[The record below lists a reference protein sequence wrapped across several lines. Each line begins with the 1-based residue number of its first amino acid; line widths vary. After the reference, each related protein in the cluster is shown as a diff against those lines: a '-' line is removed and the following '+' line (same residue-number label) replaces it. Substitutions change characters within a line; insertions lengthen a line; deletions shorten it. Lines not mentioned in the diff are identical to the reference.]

1 MFSLLADKLQDVFK
15 DLRGHGKITETNITD
30 AMRAVR
36 MALLEAD
43 VEFNVAKGF
52 IARVKDKAL
61 GEEVLRGVAP
71 GQQIVKIFHDEL
83 TALLGGDNAPLNLEK
98 PARILMVGLN
108 GAGKTT
114 SSAKLA
120 AWLKK
125 EGKAPL
131 LIACDLHRPAA
142 IEQLATL
149 AGQVGVPV
157 FTPPPDEKDVLK
169 VAKLALEWVKTQPGN
184 VQIYD
189 TAGRQEIDEALI
201 AEIKALREFLQPQEV
216 LLVADAATGQQ
227 AVSVATHFHEALNIT
242 GLVLTKLDGDARGGA
257 ALSMRE
263 VTQRPIKFAGIG
275 EKLDQFEPFYPDR
288 LAGRILGMGDI
299 VGLVEKA
306 VAAIDEEEAKRME
319 EKMRK
324 ASFDL
329 NDFLAQFK
337 MLKKL
342 GPLENV
348 LGMLPGMGNL
358 KDFSV
363 DEKQMKRVEAIVL
376 SMTLAERTN
385 PDILNAR
392 RRQRIARG
400 SGVSVTEVNDL
411 LQRFGQMRKMM
422 KNFGKMK
429 QMMSRPGA
437 ASRFRIKALVF
448 EQLRYNSETQKTKKV
463 MSVSNR
469 LRREG
474 SLNNPYYKVVVTD
487 QRSPRDGKFIELIG
501 NYDPKKPGDNSNI
514 DLSRVDYWVQNGAQ
528 PSDTVRS
535 IIKKARKKAT
545 VAA

>member
-1 MFSLLADKLQDVFK
+1 MFSLLADKLQDIFK

-30 AMRAVR
+30 ALRAVR
-36 MALLEAD
+36 LALLEAD
-43 VEFNVAKGF
+43 VDFNVAKGF
-52 IARVKDKAL
+52 IARVKEKAL
-61 GEEVLRGVAP
+61 GEEVLRSVSP

-83 TALLGGDNAPLNLEK
+83 TALLGGDAAELNLEK
-98 PARILMVGLN
+98 PARIMMVGLN

-114 SSAKLA
+114 SSGKLA
-120 AWLKK
+120 NLLKK
-125 EGKAPL
+125 QGRAPL
-131 LIACDLHRPAA
+131 LIACDLQRPAA

-149 AGQVGVPV
+149 GRQIGVPV
-157 FTPPPDEKDVLK
+157 FTPPAGEKDVLK
-169 VAKLALEWVKTQPGN
+169 VAKLAVEWAKETPGN
-184 VQIYD
+184 VQIFD

-201 AEIKALREFLQPQEV
+201 EEIKKLREFLNPQEV

-275 EKLDQFEPFYPDR
+275 EKIDQFEPFYPDR

-306 VAAIDEEEAKRME
+306 AAAIDEEDAKRME
-319 EKMRK
+319 EKFRT

-342 GPLENV
+342 GPLENI

-376 SMTLAERTN
+376 SMTLDERTH

-411 LQRFGQMRKMM
+411 LNRFGQMRKMM
-422 KNFGKMK
+422 KNMGKMK
-429 QMMSRPGA
+429 QMMARPGA
-437 ASRFRIKALVF
+437 AKRFGL
-448 EQLRYNSETQKTKKV
+448 
-463 MSVSNR
+463 NR
-469 LRREG
+469 
-474 SLNNPYYKVVVTD
+474 
-487 QRSPRDGKFIELIG
+487 
-501 NYDPKKPGDNSNI
+501 
-514 DLSRVDYWVQNGAQ
+514 
-528 PSDTVRS
+528 
-535 IIKKARKKAT
+535 
-545 VAA
+545 